1 MYIMKK
7 YDIENRV
14 AINEGPS
21 KRKLVKSLTKGSN
34 VTFKLNGG
42 RVITGQI
49 NCLEREGA
57 GYYFSGTFKDSTMK
71 YKLRDTTIPR
81 PKTISYKSAA
91 PSARTHPCA
100 CTSRHILSKKYPA
113 SSDAGLFL
121 FVFVVDADAAK
132 ATSCV
137 YVNRIFT
144 FASVAFAIV

>member
-1 MYIMKK
+1 MYILKK

-14 AINEGPS
+14 AIIEGPS

-71 YKLRDTTIPR
+71 YEIEGYYNPETNNNFVQINNTVRQDAPIR
-81 PKTISYKSAA
+81 VHISA
-91 PSARTHPCA
+91 TH
-100 CTSRHILSKKYPA
+100 
-113 SSDAGLFL
+113 
-121 FVFVVDADAAK
+121 
-132 ATSCV
+132 
-137 YVNRIFT
+137 
-144 FASVAFAIV
+144 